1 MSTIKKIK
9 ISNSTYDLGVN
20 QSAIGWGGDSVAS
33 NVTPIGA
40 AMSAMHSANRL
51 AFLDPDAI
59 NVEYSN
65 NAGSTWTSYGAANAD
80 KIKLVTF
87 EDAVSFNLGKSGEA
101 STNNKLR
108 ITLTASTTSKM
119 YFYTLAVKLL
129 INVST
134 SGHGMNVLI
143 ERKNGAS
150 GASWDSIGTY
160 DLAGWSGW
168 NDIPLYTVIGGSSN
182 QTSQPWQLR
191 FTFNCTSVNSSYKNS
206 LSNVLSLKLFGV
218 TNWMGASTLAST
230 GNLYYYDW
238 QQNATFPK
246 NVTAESFSGNGAQLT
261 ALNATNITQGTLPAA
276 RLPNATSSTLG
287 GVKVGSNITVNSGTI
302 SLTKANVT
310 SALGYTPP
318 TSNTT
323 YSIATTST
331 PGLVKPVSVITK
343 PTLNSVTTTS
353 GRYYSVQ
360 MSSDG
365 SMFVNVPWQAVPNDY
380 YHSTGSWNGL
390 TYTATAHE
398 GAPELKFTLPTGTTG
413 TTVALGNHTHSQY
426 LTAHQDISGKA
437 NLSGAT
443 FTGAVTITSG
453 VNLKFNKIQV
463 PVSSGNSTYSNGN
476 KGQVL
481 KSNGTTVYWAEDN
494 NTDADSKTSSSNT
507 TSKIYLVGP
516 TSQSSAGQ
524 TTYSNSSCYASGGY
538 LYSNGKKVDMDNIS
552 GGVEWSTF

>member
-59 NVEYSN
+59 NIEYSN

-206 LSNVLSLKLFGV
+206 LSGVLSLKLFGV
-218 TNWMGASTLAST
+218 TNWAGASTLAST
-230 GNLYYYDW
+230 GNLYSYDW
-238 QQNATFPK
+238 QQNATFPAK
-246 NVTAESFSGNGAQLT
+246 VTATGFSGPLT
-261 ALNATNITQGTLPAA
+261 GNATTASGIKDSAN
-276 RLPNATSSTLG
+276 SST
-287 GVKVGSNITVNSGTI
+287 ITASYASAQIAYDDMTH
-302 SLTKANVT
+302 LTC
-310 SALGYTPP
+310 
-318 TSNTT
+318 
-323 YSIATTST
+323 
-331 PGLVKPVSVITK
+331 
-343 PTLNSVTTTS
+343 
-353 GRYYSVQ
+353 
-360 MSSDG
+360 
-365 SMFVNVPWQAVPNDY
+365 
-380 YHSTGSWNGL
+380 WNGYSL
-390 TYTATAHE
+390 RAINKSEFAK
-398 GAPELKFTLPTGTTG
+398 A
-413 TTVALGNHTHSQY
+413 NHTHSQY

-463 PVSSGNSTYSNGN
+463 PVSSGSSTYSNGN
-476 KGQVL
+476 NGQVL
-481 KSNGTTVYWAEDN
+481 KSNGTTVYWASDN

-507 TSKIYLVGP
+507 TNKIYLVGA

>member
-87 EDAVSFNLGKSGEA
+87 EDAASFNLGKSGEA

-206 LSNVLSLKLFGV
+206 LPTVLSLKLFGV

-230 GNLYYYDW
+230 GNLYSYDW
-238 QQNATFPK
+238 QQNATFPAK
-246 NVTAESFSGNGAQLT
+246 VTATSFSGPLTGNATTASGIKDSANSSTITASYASAQL
-261 ALNATNITQGTLPAA
+261 AYSDITHLAC
-276 RLPNATSSTLG
+276 
-287 GVKVGSNITVNSGTI
+287 
-302 SLTKANVT
+302 
-310 SALGYTPP
+310 
-318 TSNTT
+318 
-323 YSIATTST
+323 
-331 PGLVKPVSVITK
+331 
-343 PTLNSVTTTS
+343 
-353 GRYYSVQ
+353 
-360 MSSDG
+360 
-365 SMFVNVPWQAVPNDY
+365 
-380 YHSTGSWNGL
+380 WNGYQL
-390 TYTATAHE
+390 RAINKSEFAK
-398 GAPELKFTLPTGTTG
+398 A
-413 TTVALGNHTHSQY
+413 NHTHSY
-426 LTAHQDISGKA
+426 LP
-437 NLSGAT
+437 LSGGT
-443 FTGAVTITSG
+443 LTGNVTINAGKSIQLNT
-453 VNLKFNKIQV
+453 LKI
-463 PVSSGNSTYSNGN
+463 PTSSGGSTYGVGSN
-476 KGQVL
+476 GQVL

-494 NTDADSKTSSSNT
+494 NTDSKTSSSNT
-507 TSKIYLVGP
+507 TSKIYLVGA

>member
-206 LSNVLSLKLFGV
+206 LSTVLSLKLFGV
-218 TNWMGASTLAST
+218 TNWLGASTLAST
-230 GNLYYYDW
+230 GDLYSYDW
-238 QQNATFPK
+238 QQNARFPK
-246 NVTAESFSGNGAQLT
+246 NVDAESFSGNGSQLT
-261 ALNATNITQGTLPAA
+261 ALNATNITQGTLPAD
-276 RLPNATSSTLG
+276 RLPTS
-287 GVKVGSNITVNSGTI
+287 GVTSGSYGPT
-302 SLTKANVT
+302 ANVT
-310 SALGYTPP
+310 GTNGATINVPQITVDSKGRVTSVVNRTYTSKD
-318 TSNTT
+318 TNTT
-323 YSIATTST
+323 YSIATSTT

-365 SMFVNVPWQAVPNDY
+365 SMFVNVP
-380 YHSTGSWNGL
+380 
-390 TYTATAHE
+390 
-398 GAPELKFTLPTGTTG
+398 
-413 TTVALGNHTHSQY
+413 
-426 LTAHQDISGKA
+426 
-437 NLSGAT
+437 
-443 FTGAVTITSG
+443 
-453 VNLKFNKIQV
+453 
-463 PVSSGNSTYSNGN
+463 
-476 KGQVL
+476 
-481 KSNGTTVYWAEDN
+481 
-494 NTDADSKTSSSNT
+494 
-507 TSKIYLVGP
+507 
-516 TSQSSAGQ
+516 
-524 TTYSNSSCYASGGY
+524 
-538 LYSNGKKVDMDNIS
+538 
-552 GGVEWSTF
+552 